1 MLNFHVKPGLETL
14 QSGVGR
20 PPLGRPAW
28 GCRHVDATF
37 RTTALITSWR
47 RLAVGFESVLQ
58 LLGRLASLWPISAFC
73 FAEVSLLICAFS
85 MEVGP

>member
-47 RLAVGFESVLQ
+47 QLAVGFAPMLQ
-58 LLGRLASLWPISAFC
+58 LLGRLAYLWPISASDL
-73 FAEVSLLICAFS
+73 AEALHWSCVVSR
-85 MEVGP
+85 EVGS